1 MRPSPSSPSPAASA
15 GSSPLI
21 TAAAAE
27 PGPVRPSPAASL
39 VAPISSGPGA
49 PLGNDPIR
57 VTSSRRG
64 FLGLAGGLAA
74 FLLPSGPLSTAPGVN
89 PAFSTEPGSATIFPT
104 PTSQTSGVTEFAALR
119 AKATAML
126 TGAPFD
132 PADPAFAAPIA
143 RLDASATALRDTIDL
158 SPGRTFLWPDLP
170 LKGASGDISSSHQR
184 LRTLATAWATP
195 GSKLHDDARLAT
207 ELLNALDFLYA
218 RAYNETK
225 KEVGNWWHWEI
236 GASRALIDT
245 CLLMYDVIAP
255 EQRAAWIRAVDR
267 FCPDPDRRTNLTNF
281 SETGA
286 NRADK
291 ALIVALRG
299 IVGDDAAKVA
309 LARDGL
315 SDVRDGGRNTL
326 FGYVTSRDGF
336 YADGSFVQH
345 DTVAYTGSYGVVLL
359 QSVSAVLG
367 LLGGSSWEVTD
378 PKRAVIL
385 DAVERTFAPW
395 IHDGLMM
402 DSVRGRAVSRG
413 GYRDHDAGR
422 DTVDAVLQLASGAP
436 EPYATRFRS
445 LAKGWVSRGRFVE
458 RSGIAATARARA
470 VLDDPALAAA
480 SRPVGHHVFADMN
493 RVVHRRTDWSFALSL
508 DSKRIAA
515 YECGNGENYR
525 AWYQGDGVTYLYTD
539 LDHYSADYW
548 PTVDSYRLPGTTV
561 DTRPRDP
568 AVSVSGTGTFR
579 PSNAWAGGAVLG
591 GYGVASL
598 ELMAMGT
605 TLTARKSWIC
615 LDDAVV
621 CLGAGITSTDGRT
634 IETIVDN
641 RGTTGVLVVDGVPAQ
656 GAEGSSVSSW
666 AHLEGVGGYV
676 FPGGA
681 PLRTLREVRTDTW
694 RAINDGADTGGAGG
708 PVSREYVTLWFDH
721 GADPTG
727 ASYAYLLLPHAT
739 AEQTAAHAG
748 VEILANSA
756 EVQAVAA
763 QQGKDRLFAATFWSA
778 GEAGGVT
785 ASASCAVLV
794 RRAGDHVSLAVS
806 DPSRTV
812 DTVTLTL
819 DHPAHGVAGAD
830 DTVTV
835 RPGRNPT
842 ITVGLAGSR
851 GHTHTA
857 ELTVGR
863 HREG

>member
-1 MRPSPSSPSPAASA
+1 M
-15 GSSPLI
+15 
-21 TAAAAE
+21 
-27 PGPVRPSPAASL
+27 
-39 VAPISSGPGA
+39 
-49 PLGNDPIR
+49 
-57 VTSSRRG
+57 
-64 FLGLAGGLAA
+64 
-74 FLLPSGPLSTAPGVN
+74 
-89 PAFSTEPGSATIFPT
+89 
-104 PTSQTSGVTEFAALR
+104 TEFATLR

-132 PADPAFAAPIA
+132 PADPAFAAPLA
-143 RLDASATALRDTIDL
+143 RLDASATTLRDTLDR
-158 SPGRTFLWPDLP
+158 SPERTSLWPDLP

-195 GSKLHDDARLAT
+195 GSKLHGDTTLAT
-207 ELLNALDFLYA
+207 ELLSALDFLYA

-236 GASRALIDT
+236 GAARSLIDT
-245 CLLMYDVIAP
+245 CLLMYDVISP
-255 EQRAAWIRAVDR
+255 GQRAAWIRAVDR
-267 FCPDPDRRTNLTNF
+267 FCPNPDRRTNLTNF

-299 IVGDDAAKVA
+299 IVGDDAAKIA

-315 SDVRDGGRNTL
+315 SDVRDAGRNTL
-326 FGYVTSRDGF
+326 FGYVTARDGF
-336 YADGSFVQH
+336 YADGSFIQH

-378 PKRAVIL
+378 PRRAVIL

-413 GYRDHDAGR
+413 AYRDHDAGR
-422 DTVDAVLQLASGAP
+422 DTVDAVLQLATGAP
-436 EPYATRFRS
+436 EPYASRFRA
-445 LAKGWVSRGRFVE
+445 LAKGWASRGRFME
-458 RSGIAATARARA
+458 RAGIAATARARA
-470 VLDDPALAAA
+470 VLADAAVTA
-480 SRPVGHHVFADMN
+480 APRPVGHHVFADMD
-493 RVVHRRTDWSFALSL
+493 RVVHRRPAWSFALSL
-508 DSKRIAA
+508 DSRRIAG

-579 PSNAWAGGAVLG
+579 PANAWAGGAVLG

-605 TLTARKSWIC
+605 TLTARKTWVC

-634 IETIVDN
+634 IETVVDN
-641 RGTTGVLVVDGVPAQ
+641 RGASGPLIVDGMPREDGESTSTA
-656 GAEGSSVSSW
+656 SW

-681 PLRTLREVRTDTW
+681 RLRTLREVRTDTW
-694 RAINDGADTGGAGG
+694 RAINDGADTGGTPG

-721 GADPTG
+721 GANPSG
-727 ASYAYLLLPHAT
+727 AGYAYLLLPNAT
-739 AEQTAAHAG
+739 AAQTAAHSG
-748 VEILANSA
+748 VEILANTA
-756 EVQAVAA
+756 QVQAIAA
-763 QQGKDRLFAATFWSA
+763 KQGDARLFAATFWSA
-778 GEAGGVT
+778 GEAGEVT
-785 ASASCAVLV
+785 ASAPCAVLV
-794 RRAGDHVSLAVS
+794 RRAGDRVYLAVS
-806 DPSRTV
+806 DPGRTV
-812 DTVTLTL
+812 GTVTLTL
-819 DHPAHGVAGAD
+819 DHPAHGVVGSD

-835 RPGRNPT
+835 RPGKNPT
-842 ITVGLAGSR
+842 ITVNLAGSR

-863 HREG
+863 HREGWA

>member
-1 MRPSPSSPSPAASA
+1 M
-15 GSSPLI
+15 
-21 TAAAAE
+21 
-27 PGPVRPSPAASL
+27 
-39 VAPISSGPGA
+39 
-49 PLGNDPIR
+49 
-57 VTSSRRG
+57 
-64 FLGLAGGLAA
+64 
-74 FLLPSGPLSTAPGVN
+74 
-89 PAFSTEPGSATIFPT
+89 
-104 PTSQTSGVTEFAALR
+104 TEFATLR

-132 PADPAFAAPIA
+132 PADPAFAAPLA
-143 RLDASATALRDTIDL
+143 RLDASAATLRDTLDL
-158 SPGRTFLWPDLP
+158 SPGRASLWPDLP

-184 LRTLATAWATP
+184 LRTLAAAWATP
-195 GSKLHDDARLAT
+195 GSKLHHDTQLTTD
-207 ELLNALDFLYA
+207 LLSALDFLYT

-225 KEVGNWWHWEI
+225 REVGNWWHWEI
-236 GASRALIDT
+236 GAPRALIDT
-245 CLLMYDVIAP
+245 CLLMYDVITP
-255 EQRAAWIRAVDR
+255 EQRAAWIRAIDR
-267 FCPDPDRRTNLTNF
+267 FCPNPDRRTNLTNF

-299 IVGDDAAKVA
+299 IVGDDAAKAA

-315 SDVRDGGRNTL
+315 SDIRDAGRNTL

-345 DTVAYTGSYGVVLL
+345 DIVAYTGSYGVVLL

-378 PKRAVIL
+378 PRRAVIL

-402 DSVRGRAVSRG
+402 DSVRGRAVSRAAN
-413 GYRDHDAGR
+413 RDHDAGR
-422 DTVDAVLQLASGAP
+422 ATVDAVLQLATGAP
-436 EPYATRFRS
+436 EPYAARFKA
-445 LAKGWVSRGRFVE
+445 LAKGWISRGRFVE
-458 RSGIAATARARA
+458 GAGIAATARARA
-470 VLDDPALAAA
+470 VLDDPALTAAP
-480 SRPVGHHVFADMN
+480 RPVGHHVFADMD
-493 RVVHRRTDWSFALSL
+493 RVAHRRPHWSFALSL
-508 DSKRIAA
+508 DSKRIAG

-548 PTVDSYRLPGTTV
+548 PTVNSYRLPGTTV

-568 AVSVSGTGTFR
+568 AVSVSGTGAFR
-579 PSNAWAGGAVLG
+579 PANAWAGGAVLG

-605 TLTARKSWIC
+605 TLTARKSWVC

-621 CLGAGITSTDGRT
+621 CLGAGITSTDGRA

-641 RGTTGVLVVDGVPAQ
+641 RGTSGALTVDGVLRQ
-656 GAEGSSVSSW
+656 GSEASSTASW
-666 AHLEGVGGYV
+666 AHLEGMGGYV

-694 RAINDGADTGGAGG
+694 RAINDGGDTGGTGG

-721 GADPTG
+721 GANPSG
-727 ASYAYLLLPHAT
+727 ASYAYVLLPGAT
-739 AEQTAAHAG
+739 AAQTAAYSG
-748 VEILANSA
+748 VEILANTA
-756 EVQAVAA
+756 EVQAISTK
-763 QQGKDRLFAATFWSA
+763 QGKDRLFAATFWAA
-778 GEAGGVT
+778 GAAGGVT
-785 ASASCAVLV
+785 ASAPCAVLV
-794 RRAGDHVSLAVS
+794 RRAGDRVSVAVS

-819 DHPAHGVAGAD
+819 DHPAHGVTSAD

-835 RPGRNPT
+835 RPGKNPT
-842 ITVGLAGSR
+842 ITVTLAGSR

>member
-1 MRPSPSSPSPAASA
+1 M
-15 GSSPLI
+15 
-21 TAAAAE
+21 
-27 PGPVRPSPAASL
+27 
-39 VAPISSGPGA
+39 
-49 PLGNDPIR
+49 
-57 VTSSRRG
+57 
-64 FLGLAGGLAA
+64 
-74 FLLPSGPLSTAPGVN
+74 
-89 PAFSTEPGSATIFPT
+89 
-104 PTSQTSGVTEFAALR
+104 TEFATLR
-119 AKATAML
+119 AKATALL

-132 PADPAFAAPIA
+132 PADPAFAAPLA
-143 RLDASATALRDTIDL
+143 RLDTSAKALREALDL
-158 SPGRTFLWPDLP
+158 SPNRTSLWPDLP
-170 LKGASGDISSSHQR
+170 LKGASADISSSHQR
-184 LRTLATAWATP
+184 IRTLATAWATP
-195 GSKLHDDARLAT
+195 GSALHGNSGLAT
-207 ELLNALDFLYA
+207 QLLGALDFLYA

-225 KEVGNWWHWEI
+225 REVGNWWHWEI
-236 GASRALIDT
+236 GSARALTDT
-245 CLLMYDVIAP
+245 CLLMYDVISA

-267 FCPDPDRRTNLTNF
+267 FCPNPDRRTNLTNF

-315 SDVRDGGRNTL
+315 SDLRDGGRNTL

-367 LLGGSSWEVTD
+367 LLGGSSWEVSD
-378 PKRAVIL
+378 PKRSVIL

-413 GYRDHDAGR
+413 GHRDHDAGR
-422 DTVDAVLQLASGAP
+422 DTVDAILQLATGAP
-436 EPYATRFRS
+436 EPYATRFKE
-445 LAKGWVSRGRFVE
+445 LAKVWIGRGRFLD
-458 RSGIAATARARA
+458 RAGIAATARARTLLA
-470 VLDDPALAAA
+470 DTRLTPAP
-480 SRPVGHHVFADMN
+480 RPVGHHVFADMD
-493 RVVHRRTDWSFALSL
+493 RVVHRRESWSFALSL
-508 DSKRIAA
+508 DSKRIAG

-548 PTVDSYRLPGTTV
+548 PTVNSYRLPGTTV
-561 DTRPRDP
+561 DTRHRDP

-579 PSNAWAGGAVLG
+579 PKNAWAGGAVLD
-591 GYGVASL
+591 GYGVAGL
-598 ELMAMGT
+598 ELMAMGS

-621 CLGAGITSTDGRT
+621 CLGTGITSTDGRT
-634 IETIVDN
+634 IETIVEN
-641 RGTTGVLVVDGVPAQ
+641 RGTTGALTVDGVLQQ
-656 GAEGSSVSSW
+656 GHEGSSTSSW

-681 PLRTLREVRTDTW
+681 PLRMLREVRTDSW
-694 RAINDGADTGGAGG
+694 RAINDGADTGGTPG

-721 GADPTG
+721 GANPSG
-727 ASYAYLLLPHAT
+727 ATYAYLLLPHAT
-739 AEQTAAHAG
+739 AEQTAAFSG
-748 VEILANSA
+748 VEVLANTA
-756 EVQAVAA
+756 EVQAVHAGRGG
-763 QQGKDRLFAATFWSA
+763 QGHRLFAATFWAAGSA
-778 GEAGGVT
+778 GEVT
-785 ASASCAVLV
+785 ASAPCAVLV
-794 RRAGDHVSLAVS
+794 RRAGDRVSLAVS

-819 DHPAHGVAGAD
+819 GHPAHGVVRAD

-835 RPGRNPT
+835 QPGKNPT
-842 ITVGLAGSR
+842 ITVKLAGSR